1 MGSDLASSILEF
13 NNYEPKSN
21 GVILTEFQKIGQ
33 VSTIMIVTMVH
44 ASNLLKPFHKSP
56 VIFIHPHFQGLVIL

>member
-21 GVILTEFQKIGQ
+21 GVILTEFQKIG
-33 VSTIMIVTMVH
+33 
-44 ASNLLKPFHKSP
+44 
-56 VIFIHPHFQGLVIL
+56 